1 MAKASPGPTS
11 LSVQLTRA
19 VLDSALNPTQK
30 VVAIA
35 MVSHASA
42 RNNQRVWPGLER
54 IAWLSN
60 LSRSTVKRT
69 IAELEEL
76 GILVRVAEGP
86 IGREIRVGF
95 DVWPDRL
102 PTRPPWRPGSLF
114 RHSKGVH
121 GEPLSDAAKGFT
133 GEAKGVHGE
142 PERGSARPE
151 KGVHPRTKKGF
162 TMNPEEDLSTEE
174 DLKAEGTY
182 VREEDPPRVRAEEE
196 PAAAPRVS
204 ADKKNEVALV
214 RLARNVIAVN
224 RAIWRTGSKRTP
236 APTDAD
242 LFARVKQCADT
253 NGLAYTDNTLRR
265 AFNTADDELFAEER
279 SVTMRLFR
287 KERPTA

>member
-42 RNNQRVWPGLER
+42 KNNQRVWPGLER

-151 KGVHPRTKKGF
+151 KGVHPRTEKGF
-162 TMNPEEDLSTEE
+162 MVNPEEDLSTEE
-174 DLKAEGTY
+174 DLKTEGTY
-182 VREEDPPRVRAEEE
+182 VREEE

-204 ADKKNEVALV
+204 AGKENESELI
-214 RLARNVIAVN
+214 RLAWNVISVN
-224 RAIWRTGSKRTP
+224 RAIWRSGSKRTP
-236 APTDAD
+236 APTDAE

-253 NGLAYTDNTLRR
+253 SGLAYTDDTLRR
-265 AFNTADDELFAEER
+265 AFNKADDELFAEER
-279 SVTMRLFR
+279 SPTMRLYR
-287 KERPTA
+287 TERPRA